1 MPELAPLHVITA
13 TSQRDAGSRDLW
25 VANAIA
31 ALRAEPVPLAA
42 GVLRPTSTEQ
52 LATTLRSLAADGSL
66 ATDDGALLR
75 PTGLVALGAG
85 SGVCGAVRPGSGDVV
100 IDLKALR
107 GVAIDGRRGI
117 GRFGAGVLGSH
128 AEAAANAAGLTIGH
142 FPSSIATS
150 TVGGWLAARGA
161 GQLSSRYGK
170 IEDIAVGA
178 TAVTAAGDVVRATR
192 GEAAL
197 GEWIGSEGALALLTE
212 VELRLW
218 PLRQGWTLR
227 GFRAPS
233 LEAALQLGCTLV
245 RSRPV
250 PSVLR
255 VYDPVDSRIALSHRG
270 SSGRGGI
277 TRHLPLM
284 LRAPRLV
291 DLAMRNVLRRCL
303 VIVGWEGDG
312 PGQQAALA
320 QAQALAAAAGAIDLG
335 AGPGETWLHRRHDV
349 SFKAIGILRD
359 GLFADTVEMAAPWSR
374 VEAVYRAVC
383 RAVLPDALAMSHFSH
398 AWSEGCA
405 LYFSMSGRVD
415 RYADVWRRALEAGD
429 AAGATISHHH
439 GVGRLKAPLLA
450 RELGGAWPV
459 LQARKDAW
467 DPGGLLNPGVLGLG
481 APAEDATARARIPA
495 LDARLADV
503 APSPRP
509 FRWADGAKGPA
520 AAPALSGPGPG
531 ALFADD
537 GLWQGPLDAPL
548 GEVEALVRAGGWT
561 LGVDTDA
568 PVSVGAWLQADL
580 CTPAATSVGSARD
593 RLVALQGCLADGAAF
608 ATRNAPRHAAGPDLR
623 PALLALP
630 DAGGRL
636 DVALLRLQRW
646 PGAFLRLEAEGHPLD
661 LSNQI
666 WPELTPFATS
676 YVAGRLRAWLPW
688 ATPADQ
694 AMGGPLRAAWLAGFA
709 KASSDFAGPDLALR
723 PARWR
728 PWAAIEASSL
738 LVGLEPAG
746 AFVVHAEA
754 ASAPLGGWT

>member
-1 MPELAPLHVITA
+1 MSVTAPLQVITA
-13 TSQRDAGSRDLW
+13 ESQRDAGSRDMW

-31 ALRAEPVPLAA
+31 ALRAEPAPRAA
-42 GVLRPTSTEQ
+42 GLLRPTSTAQ
-52 LATTLRSLAADGSL
+52 LAATLRALAAEGSL
-66 ATDDGALLR
+66 ATDAGAAMR

-85 SGVCGAVRPGSGDVV
+85 SGVCGAVRPSRGDVV
-100 IDLKALR
+100 VDLKALR
-107 GVAIDGRRGI
+107 SVAIDSRRGI
-117 GRFGAGVLGSH
+117 GRVGAGVLGSH

-178 TAVTAAGDVVRATR
+178 TAVTAAGEVIRATR

-197 GEWIGSEGALALLTE
+197 AEWIGSEGALALLTE

-218 PLRQGWTLR
+218 PLREGWTLR
-227 GFRAPS
+227 GFRAPN
-233 LEAALQLGCTLV
+233 LDAALQLGCALV
-245 RSRPV
+245 RARPV

-284 LRAPRLV
+284 LQAPRMV
-291 DLAMRNVLRRCL
+291 NLAMRHTLRRCL
-303 VIVGWEGDG
+303 VIVGWEGEG
-312 PGQQAALA
+312 AGQQAALA
-320 QAQALAAAAGAIDLG
+320 QAQALAAAAGAVDLG

-349 SFKAIGILRD
+349 SFKGIGILRD

-374 VEAVYRAVC
+374 VAAVYRAVC
-383 RAVLPDALAMSHFSH
+383 HAVLPDALAMSHFSH

-467 DPGGLLNPGVLGLG
+467 DPEGLLNPGVLGLG
-481 APAEDATARARIPA
+481 APAADATACVRIPTHDPTPA
-495 LDARLADV
+495 DAAV
-503 APSPRP
+503 SVRP
-509 FRWADGAKGPA
+509 FRPAASAVA
-520 AAPALSGPGPG
+520 AAPALPGPGPG
-531 ALFADD
+531 ELFADD
-537 GLWQGPLDAPL
+537 GLWQGPLDATL
-548 GEVEALVRAGGWT
+548 GPVEALVRANGWT
-561 LGVDTDA
+561 LGVATDA
-568 PVSVGAWLQADL
+568 PITVGAWLMADL
-580 CTPAATSVGSARD
+580 CTPAATSLGSARD
-593 RLVALQGCLADGAAF
+593 RVVALRGCLPDGRGF

-636 DVALLRLQRW
+636 DAVLLRLQRW
-646 PGAFLRLEAEGHPLD
+646 PGVFLRLEAEGHPLD
-661 LSNQI
+661 VSNRI

-676 YVAGRLRAWLPW
+676 YVAGWLRAWLPW

-694 AMGGPLRAAWLAGFA
+694 AVGSALRATWLASFA
-709 KASSDFAGPDLALR
+709 KATSDLASPDLGLR
-723 PARWR
+723 PSRWQ
-728 PWAAIEASSL
+728 PWAAITETAL

-746 AFVVHAEA
+746 AFVVQQD
-754 ASAPLGGWT
+754 ASAEPPGGWT